1 MLLSNSELKEI
12 KSSLISEDS
21 KSFINLLS
29 STCDIEIFKIIKEQ
43 KLILLYPKA
52 EIITA
57 YSNSALRL
65 LNGETLEEEL
75 RYLQFISF
83 YIELKKIL
91 IDKLDIVSKSFC
103 TLSFSELLKEHNN
116 IIDSFIKELEGNIL
130 FNNMPAFIEEMS
142 LEEKGNYYEI
152 VHNSLRGR
160 QNDAVF
166 ALLRSLNTSQKVFLK
181 INDNSIKKDF
191 ADNITD
197 SLTISGFLN
206 SLDYV
211 HDNLSYS
218 TCKISKIVNNKK
230 PIFWLDFIDENYVKS
245 REIGLRR
252 MFTQRIIG
260 SKRKSWLAESLF
272 PIGFK
277 AFEKAWNYY
286 KNDNFK
292 SNEFLKIKEELEKE
306 LEQLDVED
314 ELLVSFGS
322 DNNIKH
328 LYIKSV
334 VLLAY
339 ITAMNYFNSDDFPIK
354 QVKENLKSIYV
365 DGECIGDDIDFTI
378 TELPVK
384 NHIDLL
390 LKPLLVSNTD
400 SIHQI
405 KYIASNHWVQWAR
418 NSCMKGGTIA
428 DKVGKAWEKF
438 AEFTFEKNNWNIIG
452 SSIEIKQGKNKITDI
467 DLLVEMDNVV
477 FIIQMKTFYTLD
489 YNEYSQWK
497 SKEKLRKAAKQLNA
511 VDLTLIKEQLFKI
524 GKTISANKIVP
535 MILTN
540 LHMYNG
546 WNCDGARV
554 VSFGSLS
561 QFFNGANVEVVT
573 IDGEI
578 LSSKKFMDLNVPV
591 ADEFIE
597 FIQNPLDWRIA
608 NNTIKMSHHELE
620 FDDFIVQIPVIKDFD
635 LI

>member
-1 MLLSNSELKEI
+1 MFLSNAELKEI
-12 KSSLISEDS
+12 KSSLIFEDS
-21 KSFINLLS
+21 KSFVNLLS

-65 LNGETLEEEL
+65 LNGEALEEEL

-83 YIELKKIL
+83 YIEFKKKL

-103 TLSFSELLKEHNN
+103 TLSFSELLNEHNN
-116 IIDSFIKELEGNIL
+116 IIDSFMKELEDNIL
-130 FNNMPAFIEEMS
+130 FTNMPAFLEKMS

-166 ALLRSLNTSQKVFLK
+166 ALLRSLNTSQEVFLK
-181 INDNSIKKDF
+181 TNDNSIKKNF
-191 ADNITD
+191 ADNVTN
-197 SLTISGFLN
+197 SLNISGFLN

-211 HDNLSYS
+211 HDNLSYG

-230 PIFWLDFIDENYVKS
+230 PVFWLDFVDENYVKS

-252 MFTQRIIG
+252 MFTQKIIG
-260 SKRKSWLAESLF
+260 SKRKSWLAESLI
-272 PIGFK
+272 PIGIK

-292 SNEFLKIKEELEKE
+292 SNEFLNIKEELEKE

-314 ELLVSFGS
+314 ELLVSFGA

-334 VLLAY
+334 VILAY

-354 QVKENLKSIYV
+354 QVKENLKSIFV

-378 TELPVK
+378 TKLPVK

-390 LKPLLVSNTD
+390 LKPLLVSHTD
-400 SIHQI
+400 SIHLI

-438 AEFTFEKNNWNIIG
+438 AEYTFEKNNWNIIG
-452 SSIEIKQGKNKITDI
+452 SAIEIKQGKNKITDI
-467 DLLVEMDNVV
+467 DLLVEMDNII

-511 VDLTLIKEQLFKI
+511 VNLSLIKEQLSKI
-524 GKTISANKIVP
+524 GKDISANKIIP
-535 MILTN
+535 LILTN
-540 LHMYNG
+540 LHIYNG
-546 WNCDGARV
+546 WDCDGARV

-578 LSSKKFMDLNVPV
+578 LSSKKFMNLNVPIV
-591 ADEFIE
+591 NEFIE
-597 FIQNPLDWRIA
+597 FIENPLDWRIA
-608 NNTIKMSHHELE
+608 NSTIKMSHHELE
-620 FDDFIVQIPVIKDFD
+620 FENFIVQIPVIKDFD